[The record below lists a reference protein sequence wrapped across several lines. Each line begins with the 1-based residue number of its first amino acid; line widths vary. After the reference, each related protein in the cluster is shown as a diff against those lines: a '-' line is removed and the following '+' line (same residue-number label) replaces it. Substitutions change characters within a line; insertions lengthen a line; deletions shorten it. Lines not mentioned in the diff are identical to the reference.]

1 MLTWSDKSLGLLLS
15 SFLHFLDW
23 PFHFP
28 SSFNPA
34 TPSSFIFLRLEKY
47 EKGSQTI
54 SGAPLLSC
62 DAPLKDHRR
71 PRAANRGS
79 YQMAH
84 GDGTMGN
91 RSSRK
96 HVRARFAGAVTT
108 CGSSHESWLRARR
121 PVVPKRRGE
130 KKGEFNTQR
139 KSREFDGGCKRRLER
154 RMRGRLNTR
163 VKHGRALQPS
173 LHHLIIFPVYIHKAT
188 LCLFSLSLSHG
199 LTFLTTWSLQT
210 FLDCK
215 RQNCGWFIARDI
227 SESVQKKR
235 RNQTTK
241 RESWEVRE
249 AIKHEREM
257 KNRHTRRGQRRYL

>member
-1 MLTWSDKSLGLLLS
+1 MKKAAKQSVERH
-15 SFLHFLDW
+15 SF
-23 PFHFP
+23 
-28 SSFNPA
+28 PA
-34 TPSSFIFLRLEKY
+34 TRLWKITAGPERPIAAPIKRCTVTAQWETDPPENTCACALRGCRDNVRFLARKLAA
-47 EKGSQTI
+47 SQ
-54 SGAPLLSC
+54 AASC
-62 DAPLKDHRR
+62 SQEM
-71 PRAANRGS
+71 RG
-79 YQMAH
+79 
-84 GDGTMGN
+84 
-91 RSSRK
+91 RK
-96 HVRARFAGAVTT
+96 
-108 CGSSHESWLRARR
+108 
-121 PVVPKRRGE
+121 
-130 KKGEFNTQR
+130 KKGEFNMQR

-199 LTFLTTWSLQT
+199 LTFLTTWSFQT

-215 RQNCGWFIARDI
+215 RQNLGWFIGRDI
-227 SESVQKKR
+227 SESVQKKG

-241 RESWEVRE
+241 RESWEVRD